1 MASMVLH
8 YQSQRSFQKEN
19 TLALVVLHFLEIIK
33 LKPNKGRVIMKIE
46 KIIGTVPADSTKKI
60 DYVSI
65 DWYNA
70 CKKIQ
75 RLTSSEGV
83 DVGLALDTESQ
94 SRGLRQD
101 DILAETEDTILAI
114 NILPCEVLL
123 ISGENKALLPKICYE
138 IGNRHAPFFYAD
150 NHSDFM
156 TPFDKPIQVMLEK
169 LGANVEVVTRRINL
183 SHNISSSHGGGHS
196 HSH

>member
-1 MASMVLH
+1 
-8 YQSQRSFQKEN
+8 
-19 TLALVVLHFLEIIK
+19 
-33 LKPNKGRVIMKIE
+33 MKIE
-46 KIIGTVPADSTKKI
+46 HILGTVPPDTTKKI
-60 DYVSI
+60 DYLPV

-75 RLTSSEGV
+75 LLTSSQGLV
-83 DVGLALDTESQ
+83 VGLSLDTESQ
-94 SRGLRQD
+94 KRGLRQD
-101 DILAETEDTILAI
+101 DILAETEDTILAV

-150 NHSDFM
+150 NHCDFI
-156 TPFDKPIQVMLEK
+156 TPYDKPIQVLLEK
-169 LGANVEVVTRRINL
+169 LGAKVEVVTLRINL
-183 SHNISSSHGGGHS
+183 NHNISSSHGGGHS